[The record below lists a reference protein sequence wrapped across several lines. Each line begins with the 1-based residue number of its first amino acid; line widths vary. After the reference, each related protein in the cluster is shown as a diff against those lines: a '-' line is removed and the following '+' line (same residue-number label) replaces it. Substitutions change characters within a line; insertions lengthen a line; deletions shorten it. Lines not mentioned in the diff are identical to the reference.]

1 VQLFLPRYGQPDA
14 DALHNLSTAIIVDLQ
29 PLGGN
34 PRSTLGTATD
44 VYKMFRVRIGS
55 PKVPHA
61 LALSFND
68 PRGMCPECEGLA
80 RVSKIEVDALVD
92 TNKSLAEAHHSA

>member
-1 VQLFLPRYGQPDA
+1 
-14 DALHNLSTAIIVDLQ
+14 
-29 PLGGN
+29 
-34 PRSTLGTATD
+34 
-44 VYKMFRVRIGS
+44 MFRVLFARLGS

-80 RVSKIEVDALVD
+80 RVWVLDMGPGAGSEGGRIVFEGVPAKLV
-92 TNKSLAEAHHSA
+92 KHGASLTGQHLAKRIA

>member
-14 DALHNLSTAIIVDLQ
+14 DALHNLSTAIIVDQQ

-44 VYKMFRVRIGS
+44 VYTMFRVLFAAGNVVVRHVQEVKLHSRQARAHPVDSGRQTWALPGFRPS
-55 PKVPHA
+55 VGPKNERP
-61 LALSFND
+61 
-68 PRGMCPECEGLA
+68 
-80 RVSKIEVDALVD
+80 
-92 TNKSLAEAHHSA
+92 